1 MNLPF
6 MRDDDLDGLRNA
18 VRRLVGESRSLPAE
32 ALWQRVVAQGWLQVL
47 EADTGAALRT
57 LMMFNAELGRA
68 ALSLPLTEAFW
79 ILRAA
84 AADGA
89 SPEMIDLAIRVRA
102 GEPAALAVVGAG
114 SRFRTETLQVR
125 EGQGD
130 AELRNVEH
138 TALAA
143 LIVALAPEQG
153 LAFWTDADTIGITTR
168 TNPGYSDPPLADV
181 TISNAAVTPCKVSD
195 IGATAVEFLRLAAVA
210 RSWGALSQAFESLL
224 GHVQIREQFGRVIGR
239 FQAVQH
245 KLANVRIVLDASRLL
260 SARAASEFD
269 AGSED
274 WRFHAACA
282 CAYSMRALRSAAL
295 EVQHIFG
302 AVGFMEDH
310 EMPRLFRRIHAD
322 TVRYRGCDQALED
335 VAASVLTKE
344 EHLLKSV
351 VLDSAAE
358 VFRVELRAWLDQH
371 WTAAHQ
377 ARDAARS
384 KSERHFDREFLAA
397 LGQRHWIGLSLPPE
411 DGGAGLSAYE
421 QYVFTEE
428 LNLCEGPIY
437 GFASVQLLAPSL
449 LRYGT
454 PEQRS
459 RLLPLMLRGEAVF
472 CLGYSEPNAGS
483 DLASLKTR
491 ARRDGEDWV
500 IDGSKI
506 WTTLGTVGDY
516 VWLAARTDPEQP
528 RHAGISV
535 FIVPM
540 NSPGITIRPLRA
552 MNGHQPCAVF
562 YDQVRVPLGAL
573 VGELNDGW
581 KVITSALAQE
591 RMLMGGF
598 AARLSLYLG
607 RLAVAL
613 RSTMGNGD
621 RLAHCADVRR
631 RFAVLAAEAQAARLL
646 ALQAAAIAAAGDS
659 PAVEAAISKVFS
671 SELEERIAEE
681 AMDIF
686 GIEATFAQQAPGA
699 LLDGQIEHSLLMALM
714 HVIGGGANEIQR
726 NLIAQGLGL
735 PRS

>member
-1 MNLPF
+1 MSLPF
-6 MRDDDLDGLRNA
+6 VRDADLDGLRNA
-18 VRRLVGESRSLPAE
+18 VRRLVRESRDLPAE
-32 ALWQRVVAQGWLQVL
+32 ALWQRVVGQGWLQVL
-47 EADTGAALRT
+47 ESDRSAALRT

-79 ILRAA
+79 ILRASA
-84 AADGA
+84 QGA
-89 SPEMIDLAIRVRA
+89 SPEMTDLALRVRA
-102 GEPAALAVVGAG
+102 GNPVALAVAGSG
-114 SRFRTETLQVR
+114 SRFRAETLR
-125 EGQGD
+125 IRAGRAH
-130 AELRNVEH
+130 AELLNVEH
-138 TALAA
+138 VALAK

-153 LAFWTDADTIGITTR
+153 LACWMDAGTTGIAAQ
-168 TNPGYSDPPLADV
+168 TNAGYSDPALTDLSL
-181 TISNAAVTPCKVSD
+181 SNAQVTSSEVA
-195 IGATAVEFLRLAAVA
+195 GLGTAAVEFLRLAAVA
-210 RSWGALSQAFESLL
+210 RAWGALSQAFESLL
-224 GHVQIREQFGRVIGR
+224 EYVQIREQFGRAIGR

-245 KLANVRIVLDASRLL
+245 KLANVRMVLDASRLL

-274 WRFHAACA
+274 WKFHAACA

-322 TVRYRGCDQALED
+322 TVRYRGCDQALQD
-335 VAASVLTKE
+335 VADAVLANE
-344 EHLLKSV
+344 QHLLKSV
-351 VLDSAAE
+351 VQDSSAE
-358 VFRVELRAWLDQH
+358 AFRVELRAWLDQH

-377 ARDAARS
+377 ARDAARG

-397 LGQRHWIGLSLPPE
+397 LGQRHWIGLSLPTE
-411 DGGAGLSAYE
+411 DGGAGLGAHE

-428 LNLCEGPIY
+428 LNLCEAPIY
-437 GFASVQLLAPSL
+437 GFASAQLLAPSL

-454 PEQRS
+454 PQQRAS
-459 RLLPLMLRGEAVF
+459 LLPMMLRGEAVF

-491 ARRDGEDWV
+491 AWRDGEDWV

-516 VWLAARTDPEQP
+516 VWLAARTDPQQP

-573 VGELNDGW
+573 VGELNGGW

-598 AARLSLYLG
+598 AARLSLYLARFAAAL
-607 RLAVAL
+607 RLAV
-613 RSTMGNGD
+613 SNGD
-621 RLAHCADVRR
+621 DLTRRTDVRR

-646 ALQAAAIAAAGDS
+646 ALQAADIAAAGAS

-681 AMDIF
+681 ALDIF
-686 GIEATFAQQAPGA
+686 GIEATFSQQAPCA
-699 LLDGQIEHSLLMALM
+699 LLDGQFEHSLLMALM

-735 PRS
+735 PRA